1 MQGRTASSAIIDTV
15 FEEAEQSVNTFAMF
29 SSVNDVAAVYTALVS
44 YFVTAQKRDD
54 DLAHSLI
61 PEYQR
66 KIRGKVSDTEFSY
79 SFGLISEAYTRFC
92 EKGLAHSYKIVEW
105 QEETFADYAEIILEM
120 IGVRSNDTNKSQV
133 LEIIS
138 GLFKT
143 AIKDYSVA
151 DSLNNPTFSV
161 GIAQLA
167 AFGVLYLLVFQLKN
181 LYSSFFETFFVSAYS
196 ESLSM
201 LVFLGYNIG
210 VPLVIAFC
218 VSKAHIF
225 IFRNYRI
232 SVLTGIVIFLVICT
246 HCVVQVALLNNSLRY
261 DMDRGGMIF
270 MELWFFANMTAGF
283 VYCLKPRIGRHSD

>member
-15 FEEAEQSVNTFAMF
+15 FEDAEQSVNTFAMF

-151 DSLNNPTFSV
+151 DSLINPTFSV

-167 AFGVLYLLVFQLKN
+167 AFCVLYLLVFQLKN

-225 IFRNYRI
+225 IFHNYRI
-232 SVLTGIVIFLVICT
+232 SVLTGIVLFLVICT
-246 HCVVQVALLNNSLRY
+246 HCAVQVALLYNSLRY

>member
-54 DLAHSLI
+54 DLARSLI

-79 SFGLISEAYTRFC
+79 SFGLISEAFTRFC

-120 IGVRSNDTNKSQV
+120 IGVRSNDTNKKQV
-133 LEIIS
+133 LETIS
-138 GLFKT
+138 GLFKIAT
-143 AIKDYSVA
+143 KDYSVA
-151 DSLNNPTFSV
+151 DSLIKPTFSV

-167 AFGVLYLLVFQLKN
+167 AFCVLYLLVFQFKN
-181 LYSSFFETFFVSAYS
+181 LYVSFIEAVADPLNS
-196 ESLSM
+196 ESLGM
-201 LVFLGYNIG
+201 LLFLGYYIG
-210 VPLVIAFC
+210 LPLVIAFC

-225 IFRNYRI
+225 LFHNYSI
-232 SVLTGIVIFLVICT
+232 GVLTGILIFLIICISF
-246 HCVVQVALLNNSLRY
+246 VVDVYPIYSSHRY
-261 DMDRGGMIF
+261 DMGGMIF
-270 MELWFFANMTAGF
+270 TELWFFANMTAGF
-283 VYCLKPRIGRHSD
+283 IYFYHLRLDRS